1 MNVLADTVQVG
12 RLGGATG
19 GTVAGNVTFDTG
31 TFDVNSLQ
39 IAVNASGT
47 AANGVLGTFTM
58 GGGSL
63 TVNNAFILGNDT
75 SAAVTGKTDATF
87 TLNGGTV
94 TSNAPITRVV
104 TSGVVGTDV
113 AALNING
120 GTLNMTGNDIGSA
133 RHSADDAS
141 ISPAATSPTL
151 PVSRARRSTSAPP

>member
-1 MNVLADTVQVG
+1 
-12 RLGGATG
+12 
-19 GTVAGNVTFDTG
+19 
-31 TFDVNSLQ
+31 
-39 IAVNASGT
+39 
-47 AANGVLGTFTM
+47 M

-104 TSGVVGTDV
+104 TSGVATDV

-120 GTLNMTGNDIGSA
+120 GTLNMTGKDIGSA
-133 RHSADDAS
+133 
-141 ISPAATSPTL
+141 ATPLTSVNLSGGNLSQRCPY
-151 PVSRARRSTSAPP
+151 RGQRRSTSAPP